1 MRVSPEQGVFTAD
14 QAIRLTRI
22 TRRQLDYWMRTDL
35 IRADIASGAGRGSVR
50 LFTFENL
57 IEIRAAAWLRDQL
70 SLQLIRK
77 IVGHLREERDRPL
90 TELQFAVIEKE
101 GARSG
106 SQHRDVIVQR
116 TDGDWESWTGQQ
128 MLKVRVPIRKFS
140 DELTK
145 AAAKERMQSRKV
157 GHVET
162 RRGALGSAPVLAGTR
177 IPTAAV
183 WRLHEAGYSTQ
194 RILEN
199 YPGLKPA
206 DVTAALKEER
216 RRRRTA

>member
-1 MRVSPEQGVFTAD
+1 MPTS
-14 QAIRLTRI
+14 L
-22 TRRQLDYWMRTDL
+22 
-35 IRADIASGAGRGSVR
+35 SGTGRGSVR
-50 LFTFENL
+50 LFTFQNL
-57 IEIRAAAWLRDQL
+57 IEIRAAAWLRNQL

-77 IVGHLREERDRPL
+77 IVVHLREERDRPL
-90 TELQFAVIEKE
+90 AELQFAVIENE
-101 GARSG
+101 GTSSG
-106 SQHRDVIVQR
+106 SQHLDVIVQR
-116 TDGDWESWTGQQ
+116 TDGDWEKWTGQQ

-140 DELTK
+140 DELAK
-145 AAAKERMQSRKV
+145 AAAKERTKRRKV
-157 GHVET
+157 GQVET

-183 WRLHEAGYSTQ
+183 WRLHEAGYSHQ

-199 YPGLKPA
+199 YPGLKLA

>member
-35 IRADIASGAGRGSVR
+35 IRADIASGTGRGSVR
-50 LFTFENL
+50 LFTFQNL
-57 IEIRAAAWLRDQL
+57 IEIRAAAWLRHQL

-90 TELQFAVIEKE
+90 AELQFAVIEKE
-101 GARSG
+101 GGRSG
-106 SQHRDVIVQR
+106 TQYRDVIVQR
-116 TDGDWESWTGQQ
+116 TDGAWEKWTGQQ
-128 MLKVRVPIRKFS
+128 MLKVRVPIRQFS

-145 AAAKERMQSRKV
+145 AAAKERTKSRKV
-157 GHVET
+157 RHVET

-216 RRRRTA
+216 RRRHTA